1 MIDAR
6 NCALR
11 RQEEEKIFL
20 SRNKEG
26 EGEGHCVSE
35 LGFTRTTVRHFLETK
50 TLSVKSKVS
59 LDFYPI
65 LVVYICSLLT
75 PS

>member
-26 EGEGHCVSE
+26 EGEGHCVSK
-35 LGFTRTTVRHFLETK
+35 LGFTLTFPENQDA
-50 TLSVKSKVS
+50 LSEK
-59 LDFYPI
+59 
-65 LVVYICSLLT
+65 
-75 PS
+75 

>member
-26 EGEGHCVSE
+26 EGKGHCVWK
-35 LGFTRTTVRHFLETK
+35 LGFSQTFLGNRDAISEK
-50 TLSVKSKVS
+50 
-59 LDFYPI
+59 
-65 LVVYICSLLT
+65 
-75 PS
+75 